1 MTLIQ
6 TFTPLLK
13 HSEATTDPTE
23 FAFFDAEERKITR
36 LRRSA
41 IGYAVELGGAERG
54 VERRGGRR
62 EERRRRR
69 GNGEWIQRI
78 RERVIGLV
86 CVVCTCHIMLFD
98 LTAAA
103 WSQFSFSSKSNLVDS

>member
-41 IGYAVELGGAERG
+41 IGYAVELGGMERG
-54 VERRGGRR
+54 KKGGKEAKEGKWR
-62 EERRRRR
+62 
-69 GNGEWIQRI
+69 
-78 RERVIGLV
+78 
-86 CVVCTCHIMLFD
+86 MD
-98 LTAAA
+98 
-103 WSQFSFSSKSNLVDS
+103 